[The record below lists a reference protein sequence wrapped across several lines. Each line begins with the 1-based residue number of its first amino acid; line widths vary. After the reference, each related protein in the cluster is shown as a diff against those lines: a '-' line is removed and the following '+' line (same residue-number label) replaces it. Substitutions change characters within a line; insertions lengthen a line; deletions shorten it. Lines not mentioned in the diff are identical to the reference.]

1 MKIRDLVPWKER
13 GISRWEEDHP
23 FYGLQQEMNRL
34 FDEFTQNIEFPSVLG
49 NGQRFT
55 PRVDVK
61 ETDTALEVTA
71 ELPGIREEDVDLT
84 ITQNALAIKGEKR
97 VEKEEKKE
105 NYYRMERSYGSF
117 SRSIPLPR
125 EMVDT
130 EKAEA
135 TFKEGVLTITLPKVP
150 EAQVVSRHI
159 PIKQA

>member
-84 ITQNALAIKGEKR
+84 ITQNALTIKGEKR

>member
-13 GISRWEEDHP
+13 GISRWEEEHP
-23 FYGLQQEMNRL
+23 FYSLQQEMNRL
-34 FDEFTQNIEFPSVLG
+34 FDEFTQNFEFPSVFG

-71 ELPGIREEDVDLT
+71 ELPGIQEEDIDLT
-84 ITQNALAIKGEKR
+84 ITQNALTIKGEKK

-125 EMVDT
+125 EMVDA

-135 TFKEGVLTITLPKVP
+135 TFKEGVLTITLPKLP
-150 EAQVVSRHI
+150 EAQVVSKHI

>member
-1 MKIRDLVPWKER
+1 MKIRDLVPWKDR
-13 GISRWEEDHP
+13 SISRWEEEHP
-23 FYGLQQEMNRL
+23 FYGLQQEMNRV
-34 FDEFTQNIEFPSVLG
+34 FEDFTQNLELPSVFG
-49 NGQRFT
+49 EGHRFT
-55 PRVDVK
+55 PRVNVK

-71 ELPGIREEDVDLT
+71 ELPGIQEEDVDLT
-84 ITQNALAIKGEKR
+84 ITQNALTIKGEKR

-125 EMVDT
+125 EIVDS

-135 TFKEGVLTITLPKVP
+135 TFKDGVLVITLPKLP
-150 EAQVVSRHI
+150 EAQVASRQI